1 MRQDFSAFSEP
12 IDINSLS
19 SVPSCEY
26 SLSAKQISDFQI
38 DGFVVGQ
45 RAISKEF
52 IDRLLEDLN
61 DLMIPG
67 HVGEELWYEYH
78 TNESTD
84 PDTILFHALGA
95 WRLRSSF
102 HDLLWHPAITTPAKQ
117 LLNGSVRFWHDQ
129 LFCKPANHGGVVAW
143 HQDYSYWTRSGP
155 MNHLT
160 CWIALEDA
168 TIENGCLH
176 YINGS
181 NQWDLLPVTG
191 LAGGMDSIRDVFITR
206 LRFMAPSKIA
216 RHNHVGQPLS
226 I

>member
-67 HVGEELWYEYH
+67 HVGEELWYE
-78 TNESTD
+78 
-84 PDTILFHALGA
+84 
-95 WRLRSSF
+95 
-102 HDLLWHPAITTPAKQ
+102 
-117 LLNGSVRFWHDQ
+117 
-129 LFCKPANHGGVVAW
+129 
-143 HQDYSYWTRSGP
+143 
-155 MNHLT
+155 
-160 CWIALEDA
+160 
-168 TIENGCLH
+168 
-176 YINGS
+176 
-181 NQWDLLPVTG
+181 
-191 LAGGMDSIRDVFITR
+191 
-206 LRFMAPSKIA
+206 
-216 RHNHVGQPLS
+216 
-226 I
+226 